1 MTDLVFLQ
9 DNQALT
15 TSRIVAEYFEKQH
28 QHVMRDIRDIIAQAG
43 DASKIG
49 LMFHEAT
56 YEDAYGR
63 DKPMFTMN
71 RDGFNLLAMGFT
83 GAKALQFKLK
93 FIAAFNAMEQQLK
106 VVLPSGD
113 PREVFTPT
121 VLRQLAN
128 HIESLESQVA
138 ELKPDAEY
146 CRNVLQSPDTMPITL
161 IAKEYG
167 LSGETLNKILVEA
180 KLIRKVGK
188 TYVLNQPY
196 AAMGYAET
204 ETILT
209 RGGIRKMLKWT
220 EKGRHLIHKIL
231 QGKLATNRE
240 RIYANPEL
248 F

>member
-1 MTDLVFLQ
+1 MADLVFLQ

-15 TSRIVAEYFEKQH
+15 TSRIVAEYFEKNH
-28 QHVMRDIRDIIAQAG
+28 KDVLESIRGILAAEN
-43 DASKIG
+43 S
-49 LMFHEAT
+49 AT
-56 YEDAYGR
+56 KFFRESTFDNRGKFY
-63 DKPMFTMN
+63 PMYLMN
-71 RDGFNLLAMGFT
+71 RDGFSLLAMGFT
-83 GAKALQFKLK
+83 GAKALQFKLE

-128 HIESLESQVA
+128 HIESLENEVA

-167 LSGETLNKILVEA
+167 MSGEALNKILVDA
-180 KLIRKVGK
+180 KIIRKVGK

-204 ETILT
+204 ETLLT
-209 RGGIRKMLKWT
+209 RGGVRKQLKWT
-220 EKGRHLIHKIL
+220 ERGRYLIHSVL
-231 QGKLATNRE
+231 YGKYPTNRE
-240 RIYANPEL
+240 RNNVLTTL

>member
-1 MTDLVFLQ
+1 MTDLVFLK

-49 LMFHEAT
+49 DMFTKAT

-63 DKPMFTMN
+63 SKPMFTMN

-106 VVLPSGD
+106 IVLPSGD
-113 PREVFTPT
+113 QRLIFTPT
-121 VLRQLAN
+121 VLRQLAD
-128 HIESLESQVA
+128 HIESLENQVA

-146 CRNVLQSPDTMPITL
+146 CRNVLQSPDTMPVTL

-167 LSGETLNKILVEA
+167 LSGEALNKILVDA
-180 KLIRKVGK
+180 KIIRKVGN

-204 ETILT
+204 ETLLT
-209 RGGIRKMLKWT
+209 RGGVRKQLKWT
-220 EKGRHLIHKIL
+220 ERGRYLIHSVL
-231 QGKLATNRE
+231 HGKYPTNRE
-240 RIYANPEL
+240 RNNVLTTL